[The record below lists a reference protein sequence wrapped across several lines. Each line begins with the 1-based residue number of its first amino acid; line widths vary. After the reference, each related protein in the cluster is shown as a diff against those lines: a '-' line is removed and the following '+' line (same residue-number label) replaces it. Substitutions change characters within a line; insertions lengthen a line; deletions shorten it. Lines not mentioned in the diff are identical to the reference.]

1 MEPIMNKK
9 IFKYKCFA
17 FLFAVSLII
26 APIISFAGDAV
37 KQIKLAELNTLLE
50 SNKGKVVILDLWATW
65 CPPCRKEIFSY
76 RDRPISVVTRVIAV
90 RSGIFSVGAPEV
102 VPPF

>member
-9 IFKYKCFA
+9 ILKYKCFA

-26 APIISFAGDAV
+26 VPITSFAGDAV

-50 SNKGKVVILDLWATW
+50 SSKGKVVILDLWATW
-65 CPPCRKEIFSY
+65 CPPCRKGV
-76 RDRPISVVTRVIAV
+76 PIRRHLSSKMSPLTIEFTCPKQKAEKLF
-90 RSGIFSVGAPEV
+90 IN
-102 VPPF
+102 

>member
-1 MEPIMNKK
+1 MEQIVNKK

-26 APIISFAGDAV
+26 VPITSFAGDAV

-50 SNKGKVVILDLWATW
+50 SNKGKVVILDL
-65 CPPCRKEIFSY
+65 
-76 RDRPISVVTRVIAV
+76 
-90 RSGIFSVGAPEV
+90 
-102 VPPF
+102 